1 MRAWSWHLSIMAF
14 TTMAVFLS
22 ARVVFDTAL
31 KPGPF
36 GCSAGIGDA
45 VLGMDLEMPFPASVE
60 PISDWNTEHGFH
72 HGTGSGFAS
81 PSHQIL
87 RDRHV
92 RKSSRRSRHN
102 KV

>member
-1 MRAWSWHLSIMAF
+1 MAF

-22 ARVVFDTAL
+22 ARVAFDTAL

-60 PISDWNTEHGFH
+60 PISDRNTGHGFY
-72 HGTGSGFAS
+72 HGTGSGFAG
-81 PSHQIL
+81 PSH
-87 RDRHV
+87 
-92 RKSSRRSRHN
+92 
-102 KV
+102 